1 MKTRIARSLAVL
13 ALGLLALPGAAAA
26 QQKIG
31 YIDSEYILSK
41 TPDYATVQQQIDRL
55 AQEWQATIES
65 RKREVD
71 EMFRDYQAREL
82 LYTNEER
89 QSKRE
94 EIMRAEAEVERL
106 RMDYFGPE
114 GQLFTRQEQLMRPI
128 QERILA
134 AVETVARE
142 GGYDYVFDKSGDFL
156 FMYTREQFDLSD
168 DVLQELGIDVESASR
183 N

>member
-71 EMFRDYQAREL
+71 EMFRDYQAREM

-94 EIMRAEAEVERL
+94 EIMQAEAEVERL

>member
-13 ALGLLALPGAAAA
+13 ALGLLALPGAATA

-94 EIMRAEAEVERL
+94 EIMQAEAEVERL

>member
-94 EIMRAEAEVERL
+94 EIMQAEAEVERL